1 MISESI
7 NYVQKSEE
15 WLKTVIIGGILTLLG
30 VTSFLV
36 IGYLMRVVRLTM
48 AGDEEPPAFDDW
60 ESLAIDGL
68 KGLVVSLVYVLI
80 PGLLSGALFTFGA
93 LSFFG
98 GISGESA
105 AATAFGGVVLL
116 VGFLVALVLGL
127 AAAYIVPAAIAILVE
142 TDSIGAAFSYRRLK
156 PALLSGKYATA
167 WLMGAAVVIG
177 ASVLVGIVSAIP
189 IIGVLGVLGVF
200 VTFYSLV
207 SAYYIIGT
215 TWAEM
220 YPVEI
225 QDDGQSPDERPM
237 V

>member
-80 PGLLSGALFTFGA
+80 P
-93 LSFFG
+93 G

-200 VTFYSLV
+200 VTFYALV